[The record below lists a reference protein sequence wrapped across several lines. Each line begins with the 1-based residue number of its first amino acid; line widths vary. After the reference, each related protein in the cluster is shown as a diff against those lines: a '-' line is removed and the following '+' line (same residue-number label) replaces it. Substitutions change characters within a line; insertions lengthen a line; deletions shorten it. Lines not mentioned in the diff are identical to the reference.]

1 MSGVKMMKR
10 TRGIEQFEFVSIEDA
25 IKLIE
30 QHRAER
36 REKRQARLKK
46 EEEDA
51 EQAAQAE
58 NKDGT
63 ATEDGKGKTKR
74 VDRLSKKMSS
84 RSRAGYAGSERSTE
98 DWVRSTEELRSTSGS
113 EPSYSPRVRQ
123 LEDIA
128 RPSSRSSLS
137 RRISQQSPQ
146 NETSPE
152 SNQLDFESKEAQSP
166 EKSDNGSHEADHA
179 EELSSA
185 LYSVPGDA
193 VNPYNI
199 PKTRQTNVLITIAGW
214 ITYSED
220 DHSLPFSI
228 LHPNVHGDQ
237 YTLIWETEALKDLGS
252 ALRILVS
259 EVASFVVQQGI
270 QGKTLIISLCSL

>member
-10 TRGIEQFEFVSIEDA
+10 TRGIEQFEFVSIEEA

-51 EQAAQAE
+51 EQAAAND
-58 NKDGT
+58 NKD
-63 ATEDGKGKTKR
+63 ATLPKDSTRKTKQ
-74 VDRLSKKMSS
+74 VESLSKK
-84 RSRAGYAGSERSTE
+84 RSMRERPGYSGSERSTE
-98 DWVRSTEELRSTSGS
+98 DWVRSTEELRSVAGS
-113 EPSYSPRVRQ
+113 EPSHSPRVRQ
-123 LEDIA
+123 LEILA
-128 RPSSRSSLS
+128 QPSSRSSLS
-137 RRISQQSPQ
+137 RRDSEPSAQ
-146 NETSPE
+146 NQTSPE
-152 SNQLDFESKEAQSP
+152 GNQPNFESREVESP
-166 EKSDNGSHEADHA
+166 EKGDNESLEPDQA

-193 VNPYNI
+193 VNPFHI
-199 PKTRQTNVLITIAGW
+199 PKTRQTNVLITIVGW

-220 DHSLPFSI
+220 DHSLPFSV
-228 LHPNVHGDQ
+228 LQPNVHGDQ

-270 QGKTLIISLCSL
+270 QGKSRF